1 MPERDLPRRRP
12 SPSKRS
18 PSKRSPKKQRR
29 MSPPRKNQPFQ
40 IYVDS
45 PFRTPPNA
53 PRTPTTPEGLLRLLK
68 RLDARMTRGDYYD
81 NGEWDIEGMR
91 DDVRALRLRQ

>member
-1 MPERDLPRRRP
+1 
-12 SPSKRS
+12 
-18 PSKRSPKKQRR
+18 

-53 PRTPTTPEGLLRLLK
+53 PRTPTTPEGLFRLI
-68 RLDARMTRGDYYD
+68 RSLDASMQRSYYLD
-81 NGEWDIEGMR
+81 NGVWDMDGMR
-91 DDVRALRLRQ
+91 DDLRILRMRRK